1 MKFRTLLLGLSALFV
16 AFNAAFFSVSGLSKL
31 FAGASLSVM
40 LMASSLELAKLITAG
55 YLYNYW
61 EKINKLFRVYLSIG
75 VLILVLITSLGIYGF
90 LTSAFQNTF
99 NVYSV
104 TEKQRTF
111 LQQKEKFWVEDV
123 ARYDEELKRIS
134 QNISTL
140 SNAKATGIQVR
151 DTTSTTGFRN
161 TISTTEL
168 RLSQKRISV
177 EEQNRKEVQ
186 SKREVAADSL
196 QSIQLKILDLD
207 TDTEIGSELG
217 PLQYLSG
224 LLDKPMDQIINWFIL
239 IIIFVFDPLAVALV
253 IAFNNAVKVDKGEKD
268 KKKVVEKRELYGES
282 DIDNRKK
289 SDLWSNTLQ
298 DGLDDIDD
306 GMWSEDE
313 MKDFNEQFNADD
325 FLPDED
331 EELLKEYSEAKANDR
346 EKFVEDEIEES
357 EEWDED
363 HALDEVLNDMV
374 SDEDMEE
381 LNEDLF
387 GEDDESNEVL
397 TQAAE
402 TYKEITNPLENLKK
416 DTNRRGIDIDGDGTI
431 DGYDNNGDGLI
442 DEYVPQS
449 SKRAQYAKNQKPY
462 YAKPGFDWSD
472 RSKWINNQNAVN
484 YWLTY
489 IKNNKDNSYPTNFD
503 SKTY

>member
-61 EKINKLFRVYLSIG
+61 ENINKAFRVYLSIG
-75 VLILVLITSLGIYGF
+75 VVILILITSLGIYGF
-90 LTSAFQNTF
+90 LTAAFQDTF

-104 TEKQRTF
+104 TEKQRSF
-111 LQQKEKFWVEDV
+111 LQQKEKFWADDV
-123 ARYDEELKRIS
+123 ARYDVELGRIS
-134 QNISTL
+134 ENIATL

-168 RLSQKRISV
+168 RLSQQRIGV

-239 IIIFVFDPLAVALV
+239 IIIFVFNPLAVALV

-268 KKKVVEKRELYGES
+268 KKKVVKKRELYGEEPNEDVKS
-282 DIDNRKK
+282 EEVNRKE
-289 SDLWSNTLQ
+289 SDLWDNTLQ
-298 DGLDDIDD
+298 DGLDD
-306 GMWSEDE
+306 
-313 MKDFNEQFNADD
+313 
-325 FLPDED
+325 
-331 EELLKEYSEAKANDR
+331 
-346 EKFVEDEIEES
+346 

-374 SDEDMEE
+374 
-381 LNEDLF
+381 EDLPE
-387 GEDDESNEVL
+387 EDEIEPSQKEEEIDEEKIVDGV
-397 TQAAE
+397 E
-402 TYKEITNPLENLKK
+402 LKK

-431 DGYDNNGDGLI
+431 DGFDNTGDGLI
-442 DEYVPQS
+442 DEPKPAS
-449 SKRAQYAKNQKPY
+449 SKRA
-462 YAKPGFDWSD
+462 
-472 RSKWINNQNAVN
+472 
-484 YWLTY
+484 
-489 IKNNKDNSYPTNFD
+489 
-503 SKTY
+503 

>member
-40 LMASSLELAKLITAG
+40 LMASSLEVAKLITAG

-61 EKINKLFRVYLSIG
+61 ERINKVFRIYLSIG
-75 VLILVLITSLGIYGF
+75 VVILVLITSLGIYGF
-90 LTSAFQNTF
+90 LTSAFQDTF

-104 TEKQRTF
+104 AEKQRSF
-111 LQQKEKFWVEDV
+111 LQQKEKFWEDDV
-123 ARYDEELKRIS
+123 ARYDIELSRIS
-134 QNISTL
+134 DNIATL
-140 SNAKATGIQVR
+140 SNAKASSIQVR

-168 RLSQKRISV
+168 RLSQQRIAV
-177 EEQNRKEVQ
+177 EEENRKEVQ
-186 SKREVAADSL
+186 AKREVAADSL

-239 IIIFVFDPLAVALV
+239 IIIFVFDPLAVALDV
-253 IAFNNAVKVDKGEKD
+253 AFNNAMKVDKGEKD
-268 KKKVVEKRELYGES
+268 KKKVVEKRELYGEEP
-282 DIDNRKK
+282 DK
-289 SDLWSNTLQ
+289 SDDEIRKESELWDNTLQ
-298 DGLDDIDD
+298 DGLEDD
-306 GMWSEDE
+306 
-313 MKDFNEQFNADD
+313 
-325 FLPDED
+325 
-331 EELLKEYSEAKANDR
+331 
-346 EKFVEDEIEES
+346 
-357 EEWDED
+357 EWDED
-363 HALDEVLNDMV
+363 HALDQVMNDMV
-374 SDEDMEE
+374 SDMDMEE

-387 GEDDESNEVL
+387 GEEEIEPSQEEEETDEEKIIVDGVELS
-397 TQAAE
+397 
-402 TYKEITNPLENLKK
+402 K

-431 DGYDNNGDGLI
+431 DGYDNTGDGLI
-442 DEYVPQS
+442 DEPAAS
-449 SKRAQYAKNQKPY
+449 NSRRAQYVMREVPF
-462 YAKPGFDWSD
+462 YARANFNWGD

-489 IKNNKDNSYPTNFD
+489 IKNDKDTNYPTDFE